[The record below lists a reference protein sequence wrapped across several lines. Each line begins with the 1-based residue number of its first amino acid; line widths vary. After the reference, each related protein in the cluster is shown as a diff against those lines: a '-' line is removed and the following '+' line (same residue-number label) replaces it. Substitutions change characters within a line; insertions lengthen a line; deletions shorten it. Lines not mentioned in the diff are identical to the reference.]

1 MGLLLSLVFSTRAGL
16 PLLLEVDLHLALL
29 CPPLLLIIEL
39 AFVITVYGVDNWAR
53 QANRLFCWFRSVWIS
68 SSSFISTVFETFF
81 LAILPSIF
89 LIIPFEFFNTLF
101 ASFVLFRPGT

>member
-1 MGLLLSLVFSTRAGL
+1 MGSVGLLLSLVFSTRAGL

-29 CPPLLLIIEL
+29 CPPLLLLLEL
-39 AFVITVYGVDNWAR
+39 VFVITVYGVDNWAR
-53 QANRLFCWFRSVWIS
+53 QASQADSTVWIS

-89 LIIPFEFFNTLF
+89 LIIPFEFFHTF
-101 ASFVLFRPGT
+101 FVLFRPGT

>member
-1 MGLLLSLVFSTRAGL
+1 MGSVGLLLSLVFSTRAGL

-29 CPPLLLIIEL
+29 CPPLLLLEL

-68 SSSFISTVFETFF
+68 SSSFISSIFFPFFQVFF
-81 LAILPSIF
+81 LPFHSHPLIHYLPHSSYSVQE
-89 LIIPFEFFNTLF
+89 PD
-101 ASFVLFRPGT
+101 

>member
-29 CPPLLLIIEL
+29 CPPLLLLLEL

-53 QANRLFCWFRSVWIS
+53 QANRLFCWFRSVWI
-68 SSSFISTVFETFF
+68 
-81 LAILPSIF
+81 
-89 LIIPFEFFNTLF
+89 IPFEFFHTF
-101 ASFVLFRPGT
+101 FVLFRPGT

>member
-29 CPPLLLIIEL
+29 CPPLLLVIEL

-53 QANRLFCWFRSVWIS
+53 QASQADSTVWIR
-68 SSSFISTVFETFF
+68 SSSFISPISETFF
-81 LAILPSIF
+81 IA
-89 LIIPFEFFNTLF
+89 
-101 ASFVLFRPGT
+101 VLFIQFHSHSFIHVSPHSSYSVQEPD